1 MMTMGSVAATA
12 EDMKCVEVTPSKSE
26 FKHEYVIS
34 REGEILSIAETTFI
48 RHDNTEYDSAVFDGK
63 NTGLLEEILQPTSN
77 RIRIAD
83 LRIKSADKAK
93 PDTTARDVK
102 ITSYSQ
108 LVISPTYTENE
119 IFISKEILTVK
130 QKGDGALDLNTA
142 DWESKSIDSVRL
154 KCASV
159 AP

>member
-1 MMTMGSVAATA
+1 MSLVGVAATA
-12 EDMKCVEVTPSKSE
+12 EDMKCVEVTPSNSE

-34 REGEILSIAETTFI
+34 REGEILSVAETTLI
-48 RHDNTEYDSAVFDGK
+48 RHDNSEYDSSIFNGT
-63 NTGLLEEILQPTSN
+63 NTGLLEKILHPTSN

-83 LRIKSADKAK
+83 LRIKSADKPK
-93 PDTTARDVK
+93 PENIGHGVK

-130 QKGDGALDLNTA
+130 QKGDDALDLNT
-142 DWESKSIDSVRL
+142 DEWESKSIEGVRL